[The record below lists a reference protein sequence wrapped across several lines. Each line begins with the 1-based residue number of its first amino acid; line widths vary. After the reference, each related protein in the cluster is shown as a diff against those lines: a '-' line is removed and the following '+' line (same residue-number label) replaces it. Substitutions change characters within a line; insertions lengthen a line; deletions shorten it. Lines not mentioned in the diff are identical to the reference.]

1 MKVRRISVLIL
12 ILGLSLVLAPAR
24 AQQPTHLQRGLDLFK
39 QQQFAPALA
48 EFEKAHQANP
58 RDASIENLVGI
69 ADSKLN
75 RIDEAA
81 VHYRRAIELD
91 PHLPGPHKN
100 LGFNAL
106 GAKDYPLAE
115 TELKRAL
122 ALDPHDP
129 FVHYYLATL
138 YLATNRDDEAVAEL
152 PQAQALLSN
161 DPANEFAMAQ
171 ACLRNGHPDEAR
183 SLIADLE
190 SGAGLT
196 AAGDY
201 ALAVLLA
208 KQRMF
213 PEAARRFEHAS
224 ALEPSVWRWKLDLGI
239 AWIGAG
245 DSQKAIAVL
254 APLASEHPDEA
265 SLLSLLGSAY
275 EATEQ
280 FPQALDAYRRALHA
294 DPESADRYLDYTR
307 LLMDMNRDEEA
318 TQIVEK
324 GIQNATAESAANGAW
339 ALDLRLGVLQ
349 MNRGAYQ
356 AAHDTFANIAAK
368 HPEIALAHVALAQ
381 SLMQQHQYQKA
392 LDTLNQAR
400 TKIPGDSALE
410 YFAGLAAIQL
420 ERYDEA
426 LEHLKEAIRLEPNA
440 TESHYQLGKVYM
452 QTEHLPEAAVEF
464 ERTIALDPSH
474 SRAHFQLSRIYVRL
488 GEMAQARQMAD
499 QTQELMRQQRE
510 QALHLQQSRM
520 GGLEPPTQ

>member
-1 MKVRRISVLIL
+1 MTVRRFSVLIFTF
-12 ILGLSLVLAPAR
+12 GLSFVPAPAR
-24 AQQPTHLQRGLDLFK
+24 AQQPSHLQRGLDLFQ
-39 QQQFAPALA
+39 QQQFEAALA
-48 EFEKAHQANP
+48 EFEKASEANP
-58 RDASIENLVGI
+58 RDASIENLAGI

-75 RIDEAA
+75 RTGEAA
-81 VHYRRAIELD
+81 AHYRRAIDLD

-122 ALDPHDP
+122 ALDPRDP

-138 YLATNRDDEAVAEL
+138 YLAANRDAEAVAEL
-152 PQAQALLSN
+152 PQARALLDN
-161 DPANEFAMAQ
+161 DPENEFAMAQ

-183 SLIADLE
+183 SLLAALE
-190 SGAGLT
+190 NGAGLT

-208 KQRMF
+208 RQGMF

-224 ALEPSVWRWKLDLGI
+224 ALEPSVWQWKLNLGI
-239 AWIGAG
+239 AWSDAG
-245 DSQKAIAVL
+245 DSKNAIAAL
-254 APLASEHPDEA
+254 APLASEHPDNA
-265 SLLSLLGSAY
+265 YLLSLLGSAY

-280 FPQALDAYRRALHA
+280 YPQALETYRQALHA
-294 DPESADRYLDYTR
+294 DPENADRYLDYTR
-307 LLMDMNRDEEA
+307 LLMDMNRDGEA

-324 GIQNATAESAANGAW
+324 GIKNATAKGAADGAW

-349 MNRGAYQ
+349 MNRGDYQ
-356 AAHDTFANIAAK
+356 AAHDTFAKIAAK

-381 SLMQQHQYQKA
+381 SLMQQQQYQEA
-392 LDTLNQAR
+392 LDSLNQAR
-400 TKIPGDSALE
+400 VKIPGDSALE
-410 YFAGLAAIQL
+410 YYAGLAAIQL

-440 TESHYQLGKVYM
+440 AESHYQLGKLYL

-488 GEMAQARQMAD
+488 GEKAQARQMAD
-499 QTQELMRQQRE
+499 QSRELMRQQRE
-510 QALHLQQSRM
+510 QAVHLQQSRM
-520 GGLEPPTQ
+520 KGFQPPSQ